1 VRAAYEEI
9 AKGVF
14 QLWRYFSH
22 ARRGIIPDYVVRS
35 DAHGVVLT
43 LDTWL
48 TTSAALQQKVLA
60 SAAVLALRDNEIS
73 AQDRRSVVFCPIAD
87 FEATLVRSDE
97 DSLLR
102 VLSAASS
109 DEFAGWAL
117 PSIRRETEGEAHQ
130 RKPFPFQLGNV
141 LRWWK
146 ALEERKRA
154 SRLGHP

>member
-1 VRAAYEEI
+1 MRRSARAAYEEI

-48 TTSAALQQKVLA
+48 MTSAALQQKVLA

-73 AQDRRSVVFCPIAD
+73 AQNRRSVVFCLIAD

-102 VLSAASS
+102 VLSAARS

-117 PSIRRETEGEAHQ
+117 PSIRRETEGEVINENHFRFNLAMYCCGGKH
-130 RKPFPFQLGNV
+130 
-141 LRWWK
+141 
-146 ALEERKRA
+146 
-154 SRLGHP
+154 